1 MHNEI
6 FSLSLGC
13 EESNVKYF
21 IQASVVMMVVSA
33 FLVACSET
41 ASTGNLVC
49 QLSAKEKQT
58 CSSVLSLESGVL
70 RLNENKHRF
79 VLEANYDA
87 CFQSETV
94 KMTGDYQQQPHQSVF
109 DMELLA
115 RHIEFKNNTVERFSR
130 TIGLVTLNNTSLKG
144 RFVDIWA
151 VIRTHTQV
159 VENLPNI
166 EVSCRKEGINK

>member
-1 MHNEI
+1 MKNFVQI
-6 FSLSLGC
+6 SVMLML
-13 EESNVKYF
+13 
-21 IQASVVMMVVSA
+21 ASV
-33 FLVACSET
+33 FLLSCSKT
-41 ASTGNLVC
+41 SSTGNLVC
-49 QLSAKEKQT
+49 QLAAKEKQS

-70 RLNENKHRF
+70 RFNEQEHHF
-79 VLEANYDA
+79 VLEADYDA

-94 KMTGDYQQQPHQSVF
+94 KITGDYQQQPHKSVF

-115 RHIEFKNNTVERFSR
+115 RYIEFKNNTVERFPR

-151 VIRTHTQV
+151 MIRTHTRV

-166 EVSCRKEGINK
+166 EVSCSQEGDKK